1 MRTYNYQ
8 DLFSFLPSFLPFST
22 IFKSLVLGVVFCA
35 LVATKAQA
43 DFRCPNS
50 GKIVKIGMSMYE
62 VKLACGEPSF
72 RAIGGNVIGNLTA
85 NTGTLGREQWTYDF
99 GASSFLQFFNFDGGA
114 LRSVNKG
121 EQYGSVRSQKRQR

>member
-1 MRTYNYQ
+1 MRTCNSQ
-8 DLFSFLPSFLPFST
+8 DLFSFLPSPAV
-22 IFKSLVLGVVFCA
+22 FKYLAAGVLLCA
-35 LVATKAQA
+35 VVATKAQA

-72 RAIGGNVIGNLTA
+72 RAIGGNVIGSVTA

-121 EQYGSVRSQKRQR
+121 EQYGSVRSQKRQK